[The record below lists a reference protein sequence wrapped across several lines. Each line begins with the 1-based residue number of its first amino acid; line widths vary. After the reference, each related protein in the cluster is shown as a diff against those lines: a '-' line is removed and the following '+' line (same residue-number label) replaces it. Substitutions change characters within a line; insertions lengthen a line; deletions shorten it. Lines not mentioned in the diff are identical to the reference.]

1 MVDYEVRKHAY
12 VIVYDDLKN
21 CRLFFGKH
29 NPQCENMQY
38 VMQGISVVMDKIAR
52 MAGYEDE
59 FQLLWNANMFES
71 ELNNEKTD

>member
-29 NPQCENMQY
+29 NPQSDNMQY

-52 MAGYEDE
+52 MAGREDE

-71 ELNNEKTD
+71 EMKGNGE

>member
-1 MVDYEVRKHAY
+1 MTDYEIRKQAY
-12 VIVYDDLKN
+12 KLVYNDLKN

-29 NPQCENMQY
+29 NSNGENMQY

-71 ELNNEKTD
+71 EMKGSSE

>member
-1 MVDYEVRKHAY
+1 MTDYEIRKQAY
-12 VIVYDDLKN
+12 KLVYDDLKG

-29 NPQCENMQY
+29 NPNGENMQY

-52 MAGYEDE
+52 MAGREDE

-71 ELNNEKTD
+71 ELNND

>member
-29 NPQCENMQY
+29 NPQSDNMQY
-38 VMQGISVVMDKIAR
+38 VMEGISVVMDKIAR
-52 MAGYEDE
+52 MAGREDE

-71 ELNNEKTD
+71 EMKGNGE